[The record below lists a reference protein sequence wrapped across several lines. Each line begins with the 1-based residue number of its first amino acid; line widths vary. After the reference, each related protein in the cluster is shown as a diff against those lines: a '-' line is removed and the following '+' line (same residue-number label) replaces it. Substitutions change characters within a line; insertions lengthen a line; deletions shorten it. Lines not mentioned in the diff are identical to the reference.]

1 MASSSISETTGFEI
15 QARDIS
21 NPPKRGSK
29 LPSFLASVYFT
40 VTSLVIYGKSN
51 VTDKLPAKQNSRW
64 RQNFRFSKLST
75 LEINL
80 YKKHVLYKRHT
91 NAD

>member
-15 QARDIS
+15 QARDIR

-80 YKKHVLYKRHT
+80 YKKLLLYKRHT